1 MNTDKWLSD
10 CSLTTNWLKWV
21 IKITDGPISKSR
33 NYTVALHADA
43 VDEQPIYKWCN
54 VQIKKNKKQA
64 VENGREQ
71 SKYIRNFDGKKL
83 VYITTVE
90 LSNFQFLEAH
100 L

>member
-1 MNTDKWLSD
+1 MMQRTDK
-10 CSLTTNWLKWV
+10 K
-21 IKITDGPISKSR
+21 
-33 NYTVALHADA
+33 
-43 VDEQPIYKWCN
+43 
-54 VQIKKNKKQA
+54 KKNQA

>member
-1 MNTDKWLSD
+1 MMQRTDK
-10 CSLTTNWLKWV
+10 
-21 IKITDGPISKSR
+21 
-33 NYTVALHADA
+33 
-43 VDEQPIYKWCN
+43 
-54 VQIKKNKKQA
+54 KKKKKQA